1 MAFVVPPKSSFASF
15 FQAVFAGW
23 KMKPIRVTKP
33 CRSTSIRRAKR
44 RAWIHQALVQGT
56 LLAGLAGAWAASC
69 SDALAQEA
77 HRGTPPRAWREA
89 GPWRAIGITPRKP
102 QIEVPQNLDIPSMV
116 RSASALETPS
126 GSDASESNHRSEQPV
141 GVVNAIAT
149 TQSRQPSLVKAPSM
163 KIELTKEHDGATSP
177 QVSQDFATSRS
188 VGAKVRLNEISL
200 IAPPSSEQPNSG
212 VAMQSSATNASNLR
226 VTRSGDITA
235 ETPVKVN
242 FNQQRILAL
251 PAFPSPESPYAETGI
266 EIPVRVE
273 AVAQTV
279 QSIIETQTPSADLPA
294 IGITPALEMELGTQ
308 TNRPPMLDTPEPI
321 LPAEG
326 LPLPGKSDQHEESEP
341 QASGVLDAIKARA
354 IAEASIAEASIA
366 EASIAEASS
375 ADEPAAELAEPQT
388 ADPVAGSTRE
398 TGPRGNGPVEVAPTI
413 VPLPNIEATAD
424 EIQAIS
430 KLSRSTQPNTEG
442 VLSQPGDQ
450 VLITTGP
457 LVIANE
463 IEPAEKVVLET
474 QAIRALQVTG
484 TISRLHVVDS
494 SVCQVVC
501 NANRLFIVGD
511 QTGETTVEVQMG
523 KSHKP
528 MYVKVVVQ
536 RPWARGKSASV
547 SLEQMQAI
555 VTRLA
560 PNADVTVQPTEEGS
574 LIVKG
579 FAENNQQAKKVLE
592 AIRKMVL
599 VPVIDQVEIR

>member
-1 MAFVVPPKSSFASF
+1 MGFVVPPKSSFASF
-15 FQAVFAGW
+15 FQAVFAGC
-23 KMKPIRVTKP
+23 KMKPIRITKP
-33 CRSTSIRRAKR
+33 SRSSSIRRAER

-56 LLAGLAGAWAASC
+56 LLAGLAGAWAASS

-102 QIEVPQNLDIPSMV
+102 QIEMPQNLDIPSMV

-126 GSDASESNHRSEQPV
+126 GSDASESTHRSEQPA

-188 VGAKVRLNEISL
+188 VGAKVRLSEISL
-200 IAPPSSEQPNSG
+200 IENPSSEQPNSG

-294 IGITPALEMELGTQ
+294 IGITPALDMELGTQ
-308 TNRPPMLDTPEPI
+308 TNRPPMLETPESI
-321 LPAEG
+321 LPEEG
-326 LPLPGKSDQHEESEP
+326 VPLPGKSDQHEESEP
-341 QASGVLDAIKARA
+341 QASGVLDAINAPA
-354 IAEASIAEASIA
+354 IA

-375 ADEPAAELAEPQT
+375 ADEPAAELTEPQT

-413 VPLPNIEATAD
+413 VPLPNLEATAD

-501 NANRLFIVGD
+501 NGNRLFIVGD

>member
-1 MAFVVPPKSSFASF
+1 VAFVVPPKSSFASF

-44 RAWIHQALVQGT
+44 RAWIQKAILQGT
-56 LLAGLAGAWAASC
+56 LLAGLAGAWVASS

-116 RSASALETPS
+116 RSASALETLETPS

-188 VGAKVRLNEISL
+188 VGAKVRLSEISL
-200 IAPPSSEQPNSG
+200 IETPSSEQPNSG

-308 TNRPPMLDTPEPI
+308 TNRPPMLETPEPI

-326 LPLPGKSDQHEESEP
+326 LSFPGKSDQHEESGP
-341 QASGVLDAIKARA
+341 QASGVLDAINAPA
-354 IAEASIAEASIA
+354 IA

-375 ADEPAAELAEPQT
+375 AEASRADEPAAELAEPRT
-388 ADPVAGSTRE
+388 ADPDAGSIRE

-463 IEPAEKVVLET
+463 IDPAEKVVLET

>member
-1 MAFVVPPKSSFASF
+1 
-15 FQAVFAGW
+15 
-23 KMKPIRVTKP
+23 MKPIRVTKP
-33 CRSTSIRRAKR
+33 CRSSSIRRAKR

-56 LLAGLAGAWAASC
+56 LLAGLAGAWAANS
-69 SDALAQEA
+69 SDALAQET

-102 QIEVPQNLDIPSMV
+102 QIEMPQNLDIPSMV
-116 RSASALETPS
+116 LSASALETPS
-126 GSDASESNHRSEQPV
+126 GSDASESTHRSEQPA

-163 KIELTKEHDGATSP
+163 KIERTKEHDGATSP

-188 VGAKVRLNEISL
+188 VGAKVRLSEISL
-200 IAPPSSEQPNSG
+200 IENPSSEQPNSG

-294 IGITPALEMELGTQ
+294 IGITPALDMELGTQ
-308 TNRPPMLDTPEPI
+308 TNRPPMLETPESI
-321 LPAEG
+321 LPEEG

-341 QASGVLDAIKARA
+341 QASGVLDAINAPA
-354 IAEASIAEASIA
+354 
-366 EASIAEASS
+366 IAEASS
-375 ADEPAAELAEPQT
+375 AEASSAEASSAEASSAEASSAEASSADGPAAELAELQT

-398 TGPRGNGPVEVAPTI
+398 TGLRGNGPVEVAPTI

-547 SLEQMQAI
+547 SLEHMQAI

>member
-33 CRSTSIRRAKR
+33 SRSSSIRRAER
-44 RAWIHQALVQGT
+44 RGLIHQALVQGT
-56 LLAGLAGAWAASC
+56 LLAGLAGAWAASS

-126 GSDASESNHRSEQPV
+126 GSDASESNHRSEQRV

-188 VGAKVRLNEISL
+188 VGAKVRLSELSL
-200 IAPPSSEQPNSG
+200 IETPSSEQPNSG

-251 PAFPSPESPYAETGI
+251 PAFPSPDSPYAETGI

-273 AVAQTV
+273 SVAQTV
-279 QSIIETQTPSADLPA
+279 QSIIETKTPSADLPA
-294 IGITPALEMELGTQ
+294 IGITAALVMELGSQ
-308 TNRPPMLDTPEPI
+308 TNRPPMFETPESTPP
-321 LPAEG
+321 LGG
-326 LPLPGKSDQHEESEP
+326 LPLPGKSDQYQESGP
-341 QASGVLDAIKARA
+341 QASGVLEAINAPA
-354 IAEASIAEASIA
+354 IAEASNAV
-366 EASIAEASS
+366 
-375 ADEPAAELAEPQT
+375 EPAVDLAKPQT
-388 ADPVAGSTRE
+388 ADPVAGSTHE
-398 TGPRGNGPVEVAPTI
+398 TRTRANGPVEVAPTI

-463 IEPAEKVVLET
+463 IDPAEKVVLET

-536 RPWARGKSASV
+536 RPWARGKAASV

-560 PNADVTVQPTEEGS
+560 PNADVTVQPTEEGR

-592 AIRKMVL
+592 AIRKMAL

>member
-1 MAFVVPPKSSFASF
+1 MGLVVPPKSSFASF

-33 CRSTSIRRAKR
+33 CRSSSIRRAKR
-44 RAWIHQALVQGT
+44 RAWIQKAILQGT
-56 LLAGLAGAWAASC
+56 ILAGLAGAWAANS
-69 SDALAQEA
+69 SDALSQEA

-102 QIEVPQNLDIPSMV
+102 QIEVPQNLDIPSLV

-126 GSDASESNHRSEQPV
+126 GSDASESNHRLEQPV

-188 VGAKVRLNEISL
+188 VGAKVRLSEISL
-200 IAPPSSEQPNSG
+200 IETPSSEQPNSG
-212 VAMQSSATNASNLR
+212 VAMQTSATNASNLR

-294 IGITPALEMELGTQ
+294 IGISPALEMELGTQ
-308 TNRPPMLDTPEPI
+308 TNRAPMLETPESI

-326 LPLPGKSDQHEESEP
+326 LSLPGKSDQHEESGP
-341 QASGVLDAIKARA
+341 QASEVLDAINAPA
-354 IAEASIAEASIA
+354 IAEASS
-366 EASIAEASS
+366 AEASS
-375 ADEPAAELAEPQT
+375 ADEPAAELSEPQT
-388 ADPVAGSTRE
+388 ADPDAGSIRE

-430 KLSRSTQPNTEG
+430 KLSRPTQPNTEG

-463 IEPAEKVVLET
+463 IEPTEKVVLET

>member
-1 MAFVVPPKSSFASF
+1 
-15 FQAVFAGW
+15 
-23 KMKPIRVTKP
+23 MKPIRVTKP
-33 CRSTSIRRAKR
+33 CRSSSIRRAKS

-56 LLAGLAGAWAASC
+56 LLAGLAAAWTTSY
-69 SDALAQEA
+69 SDAQAQEA

-163 KIELTKEHDGATSP
+163 KIELAKDRDGATSP

-188 VGAKVRLNEISL
+188 VGAKVRLSEISL
-200 IAPPSSEQPNSG
+200 IETPSSEQPNSG

-251 PAFPSPESPYAETGI
+251 PAFPSPDSPYAETGI

-273 AVAQTV
+273 SVAQTV

-294 IGITPALEMELGTQ
+294 IGITPALVMELGTQ

-326 LPLPGKSDQHEESEP
+326 SSLPSKSDQHEESGP
-341 QASGVLDAIKARA
+341 QASGVLEAINAPA
-354 IAEASIAEASIA
+354 IAEASSAEASSA
-366 EASIAEASS
+366 EASSAEASS
-375 ADEPAAELAEPQT
+375 ADEPAAELSEPQT

-430 KLSRSTQPNTEG
+430 KLSRSTQPNTDG

-463 IEPAEKVVLET
+463 IDPAEKVVLET

>member
-1 MAFVVPPKSSFASF
+1 
-15 FQAVFAGW
+15 
-23 KMKPIRVTKP
+23 MKPIRVTKP
-33 CRSTSIRRAKR
+33 CRSSSIRRAKR

-56 LLAGLAGAWAASC
+56 LLAGLAGAWAANS
-69 SDALAQEA
+69 SDALAQET

-102 QIEVPQNLDIPSMV
+102 QIEMPQNLDIPSMV
-116 RSASALETPS
+116 LSASALETPS
-126 GSDASESNHRSEQPV
+126 GSDASESTHRSEQPA

-163 KIELTKEHDGATSP
+163 KIERTKEHDGATSP

-188 VGAKVRLNEISL
+188 VGAKVRLSEISL
-200 IAPPSSEQPNSG
+200 IENPSSEQPNSG

-294 IGITPALEMELGTQ
+294 IGITPALDMELGTQ
-308 TNRPPMLDTPEPI
+308 TNRPPMLETPESI
-321 LPAEG
+321 LPEEG

-341 QASGVLDAIKARA
+341 QASGVLDAINAPA
-354 IAEASIAEASIA
+354 
-366 EASIAEASS
+366 IAEASS
-375 ADEPAAELAEPQT
+375 AEASSAEASSAEASSAEASSAEASSADGPAAELAELQT

-398 TGPRGNGPVEVAPTI
+398 TGLRGNGPVEVAPTI

-536 RPWARGKSASV
+536 RQWARGKSASV